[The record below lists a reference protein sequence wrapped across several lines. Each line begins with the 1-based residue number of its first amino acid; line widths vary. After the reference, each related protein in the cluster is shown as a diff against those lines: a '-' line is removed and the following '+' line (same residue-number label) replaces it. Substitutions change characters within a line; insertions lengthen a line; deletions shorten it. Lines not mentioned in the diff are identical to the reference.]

1 MYRDRDGEGGWVG
14 EVMGRD
20 GGCSVEGSVLGIG
33 NWAVMDQEVITP
45 CRNCQLQQWLPVSC
59 SSCFLTWVLS
69 GSEKNGWG

>member
-1 MYRDRDGEGGWVG
+1 
-14 EVMGRD
+14 MGRE

-59 SSCFLTWVLS
+59 SS
-69 GSEKNGWG
+69 